1 MVTTLRR
8 KHEKFR
14 ADSGRGGPPAAP
26 ERAGLQCAPMTDAAR
41 PSLPDLS
48 SPPGETILRVSELNR
63 LARQAL
69 EQRFPLC
76 WIAGEVSNLTRAA
89 SGHLYFTLKD
99 EAAQVRCAMFRNKA
113 QTLPWR
119 LENGMK
125 VEARA
130 LVTLYEAR
138 GDYQLNVEGLRRAG
152 IGSLFEAFTRLRD
165 RLLAEGLFDAARKRP
180 LPAYPRRIG
189 IVSSLQAAALKDIL
203 AALKRRAPHLSV
215 VIYPT
220 AVQGEGAAV
229 QIAGAIG
236 AAGTRH
242 ECDVILLARGGGS
255 IEDLW
260 SFNEEIV
267 ARAIRA
273 CPIPV
278 VSGVGHETDTTIA
291 DFAADR
297 RAATPTAAAELVSAG
312 YMEAAQRLAAL
323 HQHLTRAM
331 QRGLDSRAQR
341 LDTLGYRL
349 VHPGERIA
357 RARLAAAHLESRLTG
372 ALLRGL
378 ERRRAT
384 LAESGAR
391 LTRARP
397 DLRRRQEGLQALE
410 ARLREAAATAVA
422 QRQRQLDNLATHL
435 GHLNPEAVLTRG
447 FSIVRDAKGGIIC
460 SGAQVEEGMALAL
473 RFAVGGAEAR
483 VTKRVSP
490 GEGNGD

>member
-1 MVTTLRR
+1 MR
-8 KHEKFR
+8 EKAFGYNAAMTDPVR
-14 ADSGRGGPPAAP
+14 PAASAALFP
-26 ERAGLQCAPMTDAAR
+26 APSGVSAPA
-41 PSLPDLS
+41 
-48 SPPGETILRVSELNR
+48 ETVLRVFELNR

-76 WIAGEVSNLTRAA
+76 WISGEVSNLTRAA
-89 SGHLYFTLKD
+89 SGHVYFTLKD
-99 EAAQVRCAMFRNKA
+99 EAAQVRCAMFRNRA
-113 QTLPWR
+113 QLLPWR

-138 GDYQLNVEGLRRAG
+138 GDYQLNVEALRRAG

-165 RLLAEGLFDAARKRP
+165 RLLGEGLFDAGTKRP
-180 LPAYPRRIG
+180 LPAFPRRVG
-189 IVSSLQAAALKDIL
+189 IVSSLQAAALRDIL
-203 AALKRRAPHLSV
+203 AALKRRAPHLEV

-229 QIAGAIG
+229 QIAGALGI
-236 AAGTRH
+236 AGTRR

-291 DFAADR
+291 DFAADQ

-312 YMEAAQRLAAL
+312 YLEAAQRLASL

-331 QRGLDSRAQR
+331 ARSLENRAQR

-357 RARLAAAHLESRLTG
+357 RARLAASHLESRLG
-372 ALLRGL
+372 AALQRDL
-378 ERRRAT
+378 ERRRAL
-384 LAESGAR
+384 LAEMFAR
-391 LTRARP
+391 LGRERP
-397 DLRRRQEGLQALE
+397 DVQRRREQLLGLE
-410 ARLREAAATAVA
+410 ARLRQAGTTLVGN
-422 QRQRQLDNLATHL
+422 RRSRLDNLATHL

-447 FSIVRDAKGGIIC
+447 FSIVRDAGGEIIRD
-460 SGAQVEEGMALAL
+460 SRQVEAGMDLALQFALGGARAQVT
-473 RFAVGGAEAR
+473 RR
-483 VTKRVSP
+483 
-490 GEGNGD
+490 D

>member
-1 MVTTLRR
+1 MAVHGPRR
-8 KHEKFR
+8 IWKYTF
-14 ADSGRGGPPAAP
+14 GYNAAMN
-26 ERAGLQCAPMTDAAR
+26 ESAR
-41 PSLPDLS
+41 PAFSAPLFPAPS
-48 SPPGETILRVSELNR
+48 GTFTPAETILRVSDLNR

-69 EQRFPLC
+69 EQRFSLC
-76 WIAGEVSNLTRAA
+76 WISGEVSNLTRAA

-99 EAAQVRCAMFRNKA
+99 EAAQVRCAMFRNRA
-113 QTLPWR
+113 QVLPWR

-165 RLLAEGLFDAARKRP
+165 RLLGEGLFDADRKRP
-180 LPAYPRRIG
+180 LPAFPRRIG
-189 IVSSLQAAALKDIL
+189 VVSSLQAAALKDIL
-203 AALKRRAPHLSV
+203 AALKRRAPHLEV

-220 AVQGEGAAV
+220 AVQGEGAAA
-229 QIAGAIG
+229 QIANALTTAGA
-236 AAGTRH
+236 RQ

-291 DFAADR
+291 DFAADQ
-297 RAATPTAAAELVSAG
+297 RAATPTAAAELVSAAF
-312 YMEAAQRLAAL
+312 MEAAQRLAAL

-357 RARLAAAHLESRLTG
+357 RARLAASHLETRL
-372 ALLRGL
+372 
-378 ERRRAT
+378 RAT
-384 LAESGAR
+384 LRRGMERRQSVLIELGAR
-391 LTRARP
+391 LSRAKP
-397 DLRRRQEGLQALE
+397 DMGRRRENLRTLG
-410 ARLREAAATAVA
+410 ARLSQAATVMAA
-422 QRQRQLDNLATHL
+422 TRRKHLDNLATHL
-435 GHLNPEAVLTRG
+435 GHLNPQAVLSRG
-447 FSIVRDAKGGIIC
+447 FSIVRDGRGEIIRD
-460 SGAQVEEGMALAL
+460 SAQVEAGMTLAL
-473 RFAVGGAEAR
+473 QFAVGS
-483 VTKRVSP
+483 VRVSVTQKDSP
-490 GEGNGD
+490 SN